1 MVTTATRCGSSH
13 YARQSRGDE
22 AASSVIM
29 PLRLIVTR
37 MVYVRHKI
45 NVVESVA
52 NDEGNDAENLHFY
65 KYDGHSVE

>member
-1 MVTTATRCGSSH
+1 
-13 YARQSRGDE
+13 
-22 AASSVIM
+22 M